1 MIKTDLTA
9 FLNLHEKP
17 KNPNRKDISLDAQ
30 EDVNRERIKKLFD
43 IALEDKFMLYFD
55 GTAVDDPP
63 DGIEFK
69 TIEET
74 FFYNNGNSYLVF
86 RDSNNFEVAF
96 KIKYLREYDFQR
108 VYDVTK
114 KATECTK
121 ANPSLSK
128 YKLYT

>member
-1 MIKTDLTA
+1 MIKTDLKA
-9 FLNLHEKP
+9 FLNLDERP

-63 DGIEFK
+63 DGVEFK
-69 TIEET
+69 TIEEI

-96 KIKYLREYDFQR
+96 KIKWLREYDFQT
-108 VYDVTK
+108 VYDITK

-121 ANPSLSK
+121 ANPHLSK